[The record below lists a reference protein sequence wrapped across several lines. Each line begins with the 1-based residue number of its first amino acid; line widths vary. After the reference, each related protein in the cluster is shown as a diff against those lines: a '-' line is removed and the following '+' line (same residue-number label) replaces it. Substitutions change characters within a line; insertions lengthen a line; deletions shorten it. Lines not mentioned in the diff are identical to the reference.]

1 MENEV
6 KGIREKCREK
16 ELFINKAG
24 VQKEL
29 ALKNAMENSLK
40 TVRIVGIEKDKKT
53 NKQVL
58 EQTIGKLRES
68 SGEGGFDF
76 RGTRLHT
83 SKNGKFSTVSL
94 ACHSMD
100 QKLRVESQGRKA
112 GLAFRQQLPS
122 QLVSTCKD
130 IREAYMKVESLKEGH
145 LMVKFLSNHI
155 SVSHRLNFGCRWGL
169 IETCSC
175 LHPKEC

>member
-1 MENEV
+1 MSP
-6 KGIREKCREK
+6 
-16 ELFINKAG
+16 AG
-24 VQKEL
+24 DIPDV
-29 ALKNAMENSLK
+29 SF
-40 TVRIVGIEKDKKT
+40 
-53 NKQVL
+53 
-58 EQTIGKLRES
+58 S
-68 SGEGGFDF
+68 
-76 RGTRLHT
+76 TRLHT

-100 QKLRVESQGRKA
+100 QKLRVERQGRKA

-155 SVSHRLNFGCRWGL
+155 SVSHRLNSGCRWGL
-169 IETCSC
+169 IENLQLPTSKRMLSLGAKQTLVSKIANMSGVSLPESYC
-175 LHPKEC
+175 